1 LLTSEESLG
10 LQPACQAERGGQ
22 GESVAGR
29 QHQVSMKYSIK
40 KSEKLRIF
48 KKISSYL
55 LPQRKDITVAYLFG
69 SFISEDHFSDIDLGI
84 LIGSKLI
91 SALDLEIE
99 LEIELEKVVR
109 YQVDVRVLNNA
120 PISFCQNVIRSG
132 GLILDRNPNLRSDF
146 EGNVLKQYFD
156 FSRFR
161 RRYLSEVINAPI

>member
-1 LLTSEESLG
+1 
-10 LQPACQAERGGQ
+10 
-22 GESVAGR
+22 
-29 QHQVSMKYSIK
+29 MKYSIK

-55 LPQRKDITVAYLFG
+55 LHQRKDITVAYLFG

-146 EGNVLKQYFD
+146 EGNILKQYFD